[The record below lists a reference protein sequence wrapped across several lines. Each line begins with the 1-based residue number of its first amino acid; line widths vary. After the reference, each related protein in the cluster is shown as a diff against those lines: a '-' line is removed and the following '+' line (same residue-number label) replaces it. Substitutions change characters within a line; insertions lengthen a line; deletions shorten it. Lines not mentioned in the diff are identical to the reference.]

1 MLKEY
6 YQILGV
12 DETVT
17 DEELE
22 KAYAALVEKYKEER
36 WLEGEAGNE
45 AAKMLTKVQ
54 VAYREVTAARKQ
66 GAKTEENENSGKAFE
81 DITALLKEG
90 KINEAQAKL
99 DEFNER
105 SAEWHYLQSVVF
117 YKKNWTNESKKQL
130 EIAMQMNPS
139 EVKYRE
145 AYGKLNA
152 KAEYEKKNAEQASAG
167 QNPYSSAPHGGMED
181 DPNARQMGAI
191 SVGIAVPVATLIFV
205 WIACFRFVAV
215 VTNG

>member
-6 YQILGV
+6 YQALGLS
-12 DETVT
+12 ESAT
-17 DEELE
+17 DEEI
-22 KAYAALVEKYKEER
+22 KTAYETLREKYKADR

-45 AAKMLTKVQ
+45 AAKMLTKIE
-54 VAYREVTAARKQ
+54 VAYREITSARAQ
-66 GAKTEENENSGKAFE
+66 GAKTEESENSGKAFE

-99 DEFNER
+99 DDFNER

-130 EIAMQMNPS
+130 EIALQMDPDC
-139 EVKYRE
+139 VKYRE

-152 KAEYEKKNAEQASAG
+152 KAEYDKKTAQGGAAG
-167 QNPYSSAPHGGMED
+167 QNPYSSSQGGGMEG
-181 DPNARQMGAI
+181 DPTPRQMG
-191 SVGIAVPVATLIFV
+191 GN
-205 WIACFRFVAV
+205 ACGDCCSCCYTYLCVDCLFSLCC
-215 VTNG
+215 GCH

>member
-6 YQILGV
+6 YKALGLE
-12 DETVT
+12 ETAT
-17 DEELE
+17 DEELNQT
-22 KAYAALVEKYKEER
+22 YQTLLEKYKEDR

-45 AAKMLTKVQ
+45 AAKMLTKIE
-54 VAYREVTAARKQ
+54 VAYREITAARKQ
-66 GAKTEENENSGKAFE
+66 GAKTEESENGGKAFE

-90 KINEAQAKL
+90 KVNDAQAKL

-130 EIAMQMNPS
+130 EIAMQMDPDC
-139 EVKYRE
+139 VKYRD

-152 KAEYEKKNAEQASAG
+152 KAEYDRKAAEAA
-167 QNPYSSAPHGGMED
+167 QNPYSSTGSMGED
-181 DPNARQMGAI
+181 PSARQMG
-191 SVGIAVPVATLIFV
+191 GN
-205 WIACFRFVAV
+205 ACSDCCSCCYTYLCVDCLFSLCCGCR
-215 VTNG
+215 

>member
-22 KAYAALVEKYKEER
+22 KAYTALVEKYKEER

-66 GAKTEENENSGKAFE
+66 GAKMEESENSGKAFE

-152 KAEYEKKNAEQASAG
+152 KAEYEKKNAEQASSG

-181 DPNARQMGAI
+181 DPNARQMGGNI
-191 SVGIAVPVATLIFV
+191 CGDCCTCCYTYLCVDCLFSLCCG
-205 WIACFRFVAV
+205 CH
-215 VTNG
+215 